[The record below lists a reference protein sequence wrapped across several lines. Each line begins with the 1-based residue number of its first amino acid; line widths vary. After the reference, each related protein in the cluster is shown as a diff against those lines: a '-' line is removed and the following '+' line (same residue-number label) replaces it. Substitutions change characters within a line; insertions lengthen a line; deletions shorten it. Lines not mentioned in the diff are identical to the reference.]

1 MYLPESRVLRPQQSS
16 RRIQHRE
23 PSRSM
28 WAQESKAP
36 LDLLDLL
43 GAVLVSKDPPDL
55 PDLLDHRESAVL
67 LGLQDLQVVIFV
79 PELQRRTNPD
89 FW

>member
-1 MYLPESRVLRPQQSS
+1 
-16 RRIQHRE
+16 
-23 PSRSM
+23 M